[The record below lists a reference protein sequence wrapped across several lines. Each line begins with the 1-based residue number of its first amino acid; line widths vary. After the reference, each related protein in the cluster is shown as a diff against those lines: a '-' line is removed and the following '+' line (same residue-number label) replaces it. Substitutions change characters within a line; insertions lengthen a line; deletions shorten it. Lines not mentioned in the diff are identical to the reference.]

1 METLAS
7 RPLTARQ
14 QLLIEAI
21 SNIEDWQKQAIVIQ
35 MVVRLIE
42 AGETPLR
49 DRPQVGWVKAMAH
62 YMDGWLDD
70 PLEETLDYMY

>member
-1 METLAS
+1 M
-7 RPLTARQ
+7 
-14 QLLIEAI
+14 IEAI
-21 SNIEDWQKQAIVIQ
+21 SNIEDWQKQAILIQ

-49 DRPQVGWVKAMAH
+49 DRPQVGWVKVMVH

-70 PLEETLDYMY
+70 PLEEMLDYMY